1 MRKVSTHEAKT
12 HLSALLREV
21 AKGGEIRILRGE
33 IPVAKL
39 VPLDDASKPRRPKTG
54 TITSAPIQCTKDAF
68 APLDEHDLKEWGL
81 V

>member
-21 AKGGEIRILRGE
+21 AAGGEIQILRGE

-39 VPLDDASKPRRPKTG
+39 LPLDDATKPTRPKTG
-54 TITSAPIQCTKDAF
+54 TITSAPIKCAKDAL
-68 APLDEHDLKEWGL
+68 APLSEQEMKAWGL
-81 V
+81 A